1 MADKDYPRI
10 VSDLIGNAI
19 STGRVTGE
27 NGRITRL
34 VAGSIGRFAAELK
47 ADNQEAEADALV
59 AHAIHLLDEYEAADV
74 VPALT
79 AAVEALA
86 ATG

>member
-10 VSDLIGNAI
+10 VSELIANAI
-19 STGRVTGE
+19 STSRMAGE

-34 VAGSIGRFAAELK
+34 VAGSIKRFAAALT
-47 ADNQEAEADALV
+47 ADNQKTEAVALI

-74 VPALT
+74 VPELT